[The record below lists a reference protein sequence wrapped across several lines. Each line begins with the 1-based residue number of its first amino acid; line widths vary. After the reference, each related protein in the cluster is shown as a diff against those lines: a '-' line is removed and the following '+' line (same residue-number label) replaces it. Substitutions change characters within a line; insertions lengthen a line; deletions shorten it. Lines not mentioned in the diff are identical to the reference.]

1 MTRQSYSD
9 LAVDFPIKL
18 NSPEATLPTLGSDF
32 AAGLDLY
39 SAEQKTI
46 PARGKALVDLKLSV
60 AVPKGHYGRIAPRSG
75 LGKSHLSFSFP
86 REERRI

>member
-1 MTRQSYSD
+1 M
-9 LAVDFPIKL
+9 AVDLPIKL
-18 NSPEATLPTLGSDF
+18 LSSEATLPTLGSDF

-39 SAEQKTI
+39 SAESKTI

-75 LGKSHLSFSFP
+75 LGMSIHL
-86 REERRI
+86 RG